1 MNVLDALQMHTH
13 AGQIIANTQK
23 YRISTVMIAEKNLIT
38 CTNMN
43 LSNYAL
49 TA

>member
-1 MNVLDALQMHTH
+1 MNVSDALRVHTH

-23 YRISTVMIAEKNLIT
+23 YRIFTVMSAEKNLIT
-38 CTNMN
+38 CTSMN